1 MEGLYQSIY
10 HNILF
15 AGLFFGF
22 LAMLFIQLLYFWI
35 FFSRLAFGK
44 RRTENPDKLPVSVII
59 LVNNQYNDLR
69 KNLPEILNQDY
80 PDYEVVV
87 VNENSEDGS
96 EEILE
101 RFSEQYPRLKIV
113 EMKQSLN
120 WFKGRKFPLS
130 IGIKSA
136 KNDILLLTD
145 IRCSPASG
153 RWIAE
158 MVAAYSEKAEIVLAY
173 SSFHTPSKINI
184 WYRFVAFYDA
194 LLYLSMAVSGLAFK
208 GIGRNLSYRRSLFFR
223 HKGFSSHYQIN
234 AGDDELFV
242 NKAATRTNVHVQTS
256 PESMVYHTK
265 LLAFAQWL
273 TFENDRLSTRRHF
286 KLWHRF
292 IISLFTTS
300 SFLFY
305 ALFVMLL
312 IVNIHWQVV
321 IAFFLLRFI
330 SQMIIFGFAQK
341 QLSEK
346 KLLML
351 SPVFEIFLML
361 IDAVIWLK
369 LLFSKTKKWS

>member
-1 MEGLYQSIY
+1 MEGLHQFIFQ
-10 HNILF
+10 HILF
-15 AGLFFGF
+15 AGLFLGF
-22 LAMLFIQLLYFWI
+22 LAMLFIQLLFFWI

-44 RRTENPDKLPVSVII
+44 RCKRNPDKLPVSVIV

-87 VNENSEDGS
+87 VNENAEDGS
-96 EEILE
+96 EELLE
-101 RFSEQYPRLKIV
+101 RFSEQYPHLKIV

-136 KNDILLLTD
+136 KNEILLLTD
-145 IRCSPASG
+145 IRCSPATS

-158 MVAAYSEKAEIVLAY
+158 MVAAYDERTEIVLAY
-173 SSFHTPSKINI
+173 STFHTGSKINI

-194 LLYLSMAVSGLAFK
+194 LLYLSMAKSGLAFK
-208 GIGRNLSYRRSLFFR
+208 GIGRNLSYRRSLFFD

-242 NKAATRTNVHVQTS
+242 NKAATRTNVRVQTS
-256 PESMVYHTK
+256 PASMINHTK
-265 LLAFAQWL
+265 SLSFAQWL
-273 TFENDRLSTRRHF
+273 ANENDRLSTRRHF

-300 SFLFY
+300 SFFFY
-305 ALFVMLL
+305 VLFVLLL
-312 IVNIHWQVV
+312 IVNIQWPVV
-321 IAFFLLRFI
+321 VVLFLLRFI
-330 SQMIIFGFAQK
+330 SQMIIFGFAGK
-341 QLSEK
+341 KLSEK
-346 KLLML
+346 GLLLL
-351 SPVFEIFLML
+351 SPVFEIFLVL
-361 IDAVIWLK
+361 IDAIIWLK
-369 LLFSKTKKWS
+369 LLFSKTNKWS